1 MGDSSTIP
9 SYDDIGVAEIGTIF
23 IRFSK
28 VITADAPDG
37 FLKNSFSPSTSFSTD
52 FTK

>member
-1 MGDSSTIP
+1 MGDSSTNP
-9 SYDDIGVAEIGTIF
+9 SYDEIGGATIGTKF
-23 IRFSK
+23 IWFK
-28 VITADAPDG
+28 KIIAADG